1 MSATVEKEKKAE
13 DFREFM
19 AKELTDLN
27 EEGLWILH
35 RFGSLKKHLFWI

>member
-1 MSATVEKEKKAE
+1 MEKEKKAE

-35 RFGSLKKHLFWI
+35 RFGSLFGSLKKHLFWI